1 MESFAQCQSLH
12 HLKHLHLAGVIL
24 HDLSLVPLGIFL
36 ENVANTLKTLEL
48 EHCRMTDSQ
57 VSAFIPAL
65 NKCSQLIE
73 VNFCDN
79 DISMPVLTNLLH
91 HTGSNKFPCP
101 FHNIKILQGTALPR
115 HQDSS
120 SPAMGTIHFYF
131 SITQSRVLL

>member
-65 NKCSQLIE
+65 NKCSQLIS

-79 DISMPVLTNLLH
+79 DISISVLTNLLH
-91 HTGSNKFPCP
+91 HTANLSQLIMELYPAPLECYETGFVLRLSF
-101 FHNIKILQGTALPR
+101 FHI
-115 HQDSS
+115 
-120 SPAMGTIHFYF
+120 
-131 SITQSRVLL
+131 